1 MAEWLDGLEKFA
13 PGPGG
18 LIRNILSPESIPNKV
33 LEVKKDRFKKRTIQV
48 QEESMIMYAADNKC
62 EVALVP
68 SADESSSKA
77 FRLFHLLIYYF
88 YSPQCLFRI
97 PLNLKVFC

>member
-33 LEVKKDRFKKRTIQV
+33 LEVKKDRFKKRTIQA
-48 QEESMIMYAADNKC
+48 QEDSMIMYAADNKC

-68 SADESSSKA
+68 STEESSSKA
-77 FRLFHLLIYYF
+77 FRLFPLLIYNF
-88 YSPQCLFRI
+88 I
-97 PLNLKVFC
+97 PTMFFFEFIFV